1 MKFGKLS
8 ILVAGFLL
16 ISFTVP
22 TFAADTLTIWF
33 PPGYK
38 AKVETAKSITGAL
51 SKESGVPIRPRIA
64 KSYPEILA
72 AFEQPSANLV
82 YVGSFVQAIIRSR
95 GLGTPLVQTVNGKEF
110 YSGIMVYPKGQNP
123 QDILKNS
130 PEDVAFTVG
139 ASSGESSAKAATQ
152 GKAKIGVANHGA
164 AVGAV
169 LAGRAKAAV
178 VKNWWWDA
186 NKGKYQGVAVYE
198 IPNVS
203 IKKNPDNVLTASNGV
218 SAELQK
224 QLVQAAKSSNSAFKG
239 QEMVDFDSNKL
250 DFSIDLMK
258 KGGID
263 PTSYSW

>member
-1 MKFGKLS
+1 MKFSKLS
-8 ILVAGFLL
+8 ILVVGFLL
-16 ISFTVP
+16 ISFSVP
-22 TFAADTLTIWF
+22 VFAADTLTIWF

-38 AKVETAKSITGAL
+38 AKIETAKLITGTL

-72 AFEQPSANLV
+72 AFEKPTPNLV

-95 GLGTPLVQTVNGKEF
+95 GLGTPLVQAVNGKEF
-110 YSGIMVYPKGQNP
+110 YSGILIYPKGQNP

-130 PEDVAFTVG
+130 PEDIAFTVG

-178 VKNWWWDA
+178 VKNWWWEA
-186 NKGKYQGVAVYE
+186 NKSKYQGVSVYE
-198 IPNVS
+198 IPGVS
-203 IKKNPDNVLTASNGV
+203 IRKNPDNVLTASNGV
-218 SAELQK
+218 SGELQQQIMK
-224 QLVQAAKSSNSAFKG
+224 AAMSSSSAFKG
-239 QEMVDFDSNKL
+239 QKMASFDSNNL
-250 DFSIDLMK
+250 DFSIGLMK

-263 PTSYSW
+263 PTSYTW